1 MISYDDANALEKH
14 VCPGC
19 GFEHT
24 HKFQWDKGKFWVGKA
39 GNIFIAW
46 AIYMLIQ
53 MIALFTP
60 LVKETWTGHI
70 IIISAAVTVI
80 FMIPG
85 AVAKAVREA
94 KIEIA
99 LKNK

>member
-1 MISYDDANALEKH
+1 MIQHDNANALEKH
-14 VCPGC
+14 TCPKC

-24 HKFQWDKGKFWVGKA
+24 HKFIWDKGKFWVGKA

-46 AIYMLIQ
+46 AVYMIIQ
-53 MIALFTP
+53 SIALFTP
-60 LVKETWTGHI
+60 IVNEKWTGHI
-70 IIISAAVTVI
+70 LIISAAVTLI

-94 KIEIA
+94 KIDIKVG
-99 LKNK
+99 L